1 MYNCSR
7 RLDRRTSK
15 PSWRATRW
23 SSLELDRAISC
34 EMRTL
39 FRSCSG
45 AVFFNVLKRSQ
56 RAGNVERIRRTRRKK
71 RGEPRVGEKTVAPA
85 THVVYVLTNLTGLK
99 ETVKK
104 KKQKKREKKPHRTNL

>member
-7 RLDRRTSK
+7 RLDRRTPK

-45 AVFFNVLKRSQ
+45 AVFFNVLKRSK
-56 RAGNVERIRRTRRKK
+56 RAGNVERIRREKK
-71 RGEPRVGEKTVAPA
+71 GEPRVGEKTVAPA